1 MALILHKSLVEQD
14 LIKGCIEDDPKSQR
28 ALYEMFSG
36 KMFSLCL
43 RYLKDEKD
51 AEDVLISGFMKVFK
65 CIKQYKGVGS
75 LEGWI
80 RTIMVIESL
89 GFIRKHRHMYLEVN
103 IEETNQ
109 QDCMTAPEDTLAAE
123 DLFNLIQELPTG
135 YRTVFNL
142 YAVEGYSHK
151 EIAIKMGIS
160 VQTSKSQL
168 SRARAVLQKSLASAS
183 FLKDKH
189 VTHEG

>member
-1 MALILHKSLVEQD
+1 MTLTIQKSLIDQD
-14 LIKGCIEDDPKSQR
+14 LIAGCIREDPKSQR
-28 ALYEMFSG
+28 RLYEIFSG

-51 AEDVLISGFMKVFK
+51 AEDVLISGFVKVFK
-65 CIKQYKGVGS
+65 CLKQYKGEGS

-80 RTIMVIESL
+80 RTIMVNESL
-89 GFIRKHRHMYLEVN
+89 GFIRKHKNMFPEVN
-103 IEETNQ
+103 IEDTNQ
-109 QDCMTAPEDTLAAE
+109 HDCMTAPENSLAME
-123 DLFNLIQELPTG
+123 DLFNLIQQLPTG
-135 YRTVFNL
+135 YRTIFNL

-168 SRARAVLQKSLASAS
+168 SRARALLKRSLTDSAS
-183 FLKDKH
+183 VLNEKP
-189 VTHEG
+189 VSQ